1 MYLFDTDIMSAMIS
15 RSPPRAL
22 IVAVNSVPAEIRFT
36 SSINIA
42 EMAYGA
48 YRERP
53 RTQELL
59 GLIHQI
65 ITPNFAVLPFDAD
78 AAWRYGEL
86 RAYLER
92 RGTPIGDADT
102 RIAAVALSRNL
113 TVVTGNVRH
122 FGRVPGLAVENWLR
136 PDGG

>member
-1 MYLFDTDIMSAMIS
+1 MYLFDTDTLSALTRGRYS
-15 RSPPRAL
+15 EAL
-22 IVAVNSVPAEIRFT
+22 SDKINSVPAERRFT

-42 EMAYGA
+42 EMVYGA
-48 YRERP
+48 YRERH
-53 RTQELL
+53 RTQDLL
-59 GLIHQI
+59 GRINRLII
-65 ITPNFAVLPFDAD
+65 PNFAVLPFDAD

-113 TVVTGNVRH
+113 TVITGNVRH

-136 PDGG
+136 P

>member
-1 MYLFDTDIMSAMIS
+1 MIS
-15 RSPPRAL
+15 KSPPRAL
-22 IVAVNSVPAEIRFT
+22 VAAVNSVPAEIRFT

-59 GLIHQI
+59 ELIHQI
-65 ITPNFAVLPFDAD
+65 IIPNFEVLPFDAD

-86 RAYLER
+86 RAHLER

-122 FGRVPGLAVENWLR
+122 FGRVQGLAVENWLR
-136 PDGG
+136 PAGG

>member
-1 MYLFDTDIMSAMIS
+1 M
-15 RSPPRAL
+15 
-22 IVAVNSVPAEIRFT
+22 V
-36 SSINIA
+36 
-42 EMAYGA
+42 YGA
-48 YRERP
+48 YRERL
-53 RTQELL
+53 RTQDLL
-59 GLIHQI
+59 RRINQHI
-65 ITPNFAVLPFDAD
+65 IPNFAVLPFDAD

-86 RAYLER
+86 RAHLER

-122 FGRVPGLAVENWLR
+122 FGGVPGLTVENWLR

>member
-1 MYLFDTDIMSAMIS
+1 MYLFDTDTLS
-15 RSPPRAL
+15 AL
-22 IVAVNSVPAEIRFT
+22 ISEEPPPTLVAKLRSVPIEDRFT
-36 SSINIA
+36 SSINIS

-48 YRERP
+48 YRASH

-59 GLIHQI
+59 GSIDLTI
-65 ITPNFAVLPFDAD
+65 IPDFQVLPFDAD

-102 RIAAVALSRNL
+102 RIAAVALTRNL
-113 TVVTGNVRH
+113 TVITGNVRH

-136 PDGG
+136 RTNG